1 MEHCRPRVNTTSL
14 IVLETI
20 TSETWRQ
27 PIKVIIIQSFD
38 VNITTTKVETV
49 VVPNMD
55 VVKMGIIIGFV
66 TN

>member
-1 MEHCRPRVNTTSL
+1 
-14 IVLETI
+14 VLETI